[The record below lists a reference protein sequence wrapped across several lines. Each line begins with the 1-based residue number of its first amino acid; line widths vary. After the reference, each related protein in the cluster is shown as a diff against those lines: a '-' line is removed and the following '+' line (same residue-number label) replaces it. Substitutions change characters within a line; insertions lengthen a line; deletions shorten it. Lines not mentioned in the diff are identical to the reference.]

1 MCALRVAIAGGGLG
15 GLCLAQGLIRAGV
28 EVTVYER
35 DASPSPRRQGYRL
48 HVDARAG
55 LALQAC
61 LPPETF
67 AMFLA
72 TCGRAGKRFTVL
84 SEKLRVLRE
93 IPGDPDRDPYAPE
106 TLTTSVNR
114 ATLREVLTAGIE
126 KHIRYGHEVIG
137 FDERDDGVLL
147 RFADGSTAEA
157 DVLVGADGVN
167 SAVRRRLL
175 PHADVVDSGTR
186 CIYGRTPLTSEAL
199 RLVPPSLFDGF
210 TAIVGGAVGMATG
223 LVLLRNRP
231 ETVSPA
237 LSPADD
243 YLMWAV
249 SASAERFGRTMP
261 SDAPGLHELAVRMI
275 RGWHPDIRR
284 LVALADVDETF
295 GIAVRTSVP
304 VPPWTPGRVT
314 VLGDA
319 IHAMSPARGSGANTA
334 LQDAALLAECLTDG
348 APITDAIGRYEE
360 GMRDYGYAA
369 VRASAEAEASMG
381 GPGGPLFWLYR
392 RVARR

>member
-1 MCALRVAIAGGGLG
+1 VAIAGGGLG

-28 EVTVYER
+28 EVTVHER
-35 DASPSPRRQGYRL
+35 DATSATRRQGYRL

-55 LALQAC
+55 RALQAC
-61 LPPETF
+61 LPPETYE
-67 AMFLA
+67 MFLA

-84 SEKLRVLRE
+84 SNKLRVLRE
-93 IPGDPDRDPYAPE
+93 IPGDPDRDPYAAE
-106 TLTTSVNR
+106 TLSTSVNR

-126 KHIRYGHEVIG
+126 KHIEYGREVVG
-137 FDERDDGVLL
+137 FDERDDDVLI
-147 RFADGSTAEA
+147 RFADGSSTEA

-167 SAVRRRLL
+167 SSVRRQRL
-175 PHADVVDSGTR
+175 PQADVVDSGSR

-199 RLVPPSLFDGF
+199 KLVPPSLFDGF
-210 TAIVGGAVGMATG
+210 TAIVGGPVGMATG

-243 YLMWAV
+243 YLMWAI
-249 SASAERFGRTMP
+249 SAAQDRFGGPLPTEP
-261 SDAPGLHELAVRMI
+261 ANLHELAVRMI
-275 RGWHPDIRR
+275 RGWHPDVRR

-295 GIAVRTSVP
+295 AIAVRASVP
-304 VPPWTPGRVT
+304 VPAWTPSRVT

-334 LQDAALLAECLTDG
+334 LQDAAVLTEELTSADDVV
-348 APITDAIGRYEE
+348 AAIGRYEE
-360 GMRDYGYAA
+360 RMRDYGYAA
-369 VRASAEAEASMG
+369 VRASAEAEAAMG
-381 GPGGPLFWLYR
+381 GPGGVVSWLYR
-392 RVARR
+392 RLTRR